1 VSNFKKELHELEI
14 KILAQINKRI
24 LDAGNTQ
31 RLSLVVY
38 KNENTLRSILHR
50 CEKSSPLKLVK
61 LYLTLEQIDR
71 AITKVGKKE
80 KKKYDTQT
88 IR

>member
-1 VSNFKKELHELEI
+1 LNNFKKELHELES

-24 LDAGNTQ
+24 SDTGNTQ
-31 RLSLVVY
+31 RLSLLTY

-61 LYLTLEQIDR
+61 LYLTLEQIDK
-71 AITKVGKKE
+71 AITRAGKKE
-80 KKKYDTQT
+80 KVF
-88 IR
+88 